1 MTYPTTYSPRELEQL
16 REIVQRAWLR
26 MQSRLQSLEYAQEE
40 PPDADPVLDAL
51 CRSLQQSIHQRQIGN
66 EPGEDPLI
74 RLMVDEASA
83 AAFFFL
89 YRRIFEEP
97 GGLPRFRY
105 LYPNG
110 LNMLLYDC
118 GGGTTDI
125 ALVKAGFDAEAA
137 DLLRISVL
145 ARSGLR
151 GFGGDDITRAVCRL
165 LKSKIALKV
174 AEARNRPIKLTWPAT
189 PPTTQLG
196 EKMTRLVQQARQLE
210 DVFAG

>member
-1 MTYPTTYSPRELEQL
+1 APDPDHELDCYS
-16 REIVQRAWLR
+16 
-26 MQSRLQSLEYAQEE
+26 
-40 PPDADPVLDAL
+40 
-51 CRSLQQSIHQRQIGN
+51 RSLQQLIHQRRAGT

-83 AAFFFL
+83 AGFFFL

-97 GGLPRFRY
+97 GGLPRFHY
-105 LYPNG
+105 LYPGG

-125 ALVKAGFDAEAA
+125 ALVRAGFDP
-137 DLLRISVL
+137 DDPDVLRITVL

-165 LKSKIALKV
+165 LKSKLALKV
-174 AEARNRPIKLTWPAT
+174 AELKGRPVKLTWPAA
-189 PPTTQLG
+189 PAAQSG
-196 EKMTRLVQQARQLE
+196 ERMPRHAQ
-210 DVFAG
+210 